1 MTDDGRSLLGIV
13 SKIEGSSALVTDND
27 LRFTMSPTRSMI
39 GKMGC
44 GGNTSNSGDG
54 GNSSYRRRKR
64 RRDGSRLTSPPPR
77 VAIAILV
84 ASIACCYFTILIST
98 PSLLLLPLVDSRPPP
113 PSSSS
118 SSISGGGSGNSIPRS
133 NNRYTNYFNED
144 IHSST
149 SSTDDLS
156 SSTTTTTSSSSS
168 QPYHPPWN
176 PSPHINSNGFFNE
189 YYSRIPGTWEHAA
202 NIRGKHGVHQSSK
215 QLHSI
220 PVQIRQVPG
229 DGNCLFHS
237 IAICLYHATNN
248 NNHNHGGTGGYSGI
262 GEDGYWECL
271 FGPWRSR
278 GLGNTSR
285 SAGSEEQQQ
294 QHHHRQQLQILDQR
308 QHLPMD
314 TMENIAQLRR
324 TSLALRN
331 AAVDVLSSSS
341 TSSSS
346 SANHPGRV
354 GFTLGFGGLSNLISR
369 GGDTVGIL
377 GKYTIRSPSFSS
389 SSRRLFLQGDEYISS
404 SELLNA
410 ASSQFNI
417 DGEEYCSLM
426 RNEGYWG
433 GGPEIVALCNYLK
446 RPIHVY
452 ELIPKEDSSII
463 EVGSEIGSSNKGADG
478 GGSNECRI
486 RTSDRFTLRRMA
498 CFGSPKFDRNS
509 PLHILSADS
518 RFPDVDPKRVR
529 KAGNHFLALFP
540 LSPAL
545 LQQQQQQQCQQEEG
559 RSNNNRNRLAKHAL
573 MRGGTISRSGIPWR
587 WWWRDND

>member
-1 MTDDGRSLLGIV
+1 
-13 SKIEGSSALVTDND
+13 
-27 LRFTMSPTRSMI
+27 MSPTRSMI
-39 GKMGC
+39 GKMDC

-144 IHSST
+144 IHSSS

-189 YYSRIPGTWEHAA
+189 CYSRIPGTWEHAA

-248 NNHNHGGTGGYSGI
+248 NNHHPHHYGGTGGFSGI

-278 GLGNTSR
+278 GLGITSS
-285 SAGSEEQQQ
+285 SAGSEEQQD

-369 GGDTVGIL
+369 GGDTMGIL
-377 GKYTIRSPSFSS
+377 GKYTFRSPSFSS

-452 ELIPKEDSSII
+452 ELIPKEDSSITV
-463 EVGSEIGSSNKGADG
+463 VGSESGSSNKGADG
-478 GGSNECRI
+478 GGSSECRI

-545 LQQQQQQQCQQEEG
+545 LQQQQIQQQQCQQEEG
-559 RSNNNRNRLAKHAL
+559 GSNTNRNRLAKHAL
-573 MRGGTISRSGIPWR
+573 MRGGTISRSSVPWR